1 MRIARA
7 LAAAFVLAVASLV
20 AHGVEAPL
28 RVVACSCVAPMP
40 TLAELAQ
47 EPGASIVVA
56 TVGQALPERTPL
68 AVEGWFRGSIESD
81 VIWLHGGIN
90 MGTSCDVF
98 LEAGRSYVL
107 VLYRGEGGLYSTNSC
122 TPSGQVGTVAG
133 DNLLAEAAA
142 LFGDAQAPP
151 TPEPVAP
158 TPIDLAPWLGGVAW
172 AAAGAGV
179 AALLFAAIALLARRR
194 PSG

>member
-1 MRIARA
+1 
-7 LAAAFVLAVASLV
+7 
-20 AHGVEAPL
+20 
-28 RVVACSCVAPMP
+28 MP

-47 EPGASIVVA
+47 EPGTSIVVA
-56 TVGQALPERTPL
+56 TVGQALPDRTPL
-68 AVEGWFRGSIESD
+68 AVEGWFRGSMDSD
-81 VIWLHGGIN
+81 VIWIHGGMN
-90 MGTSCDVF
+90 MGTSCDIS
-98 LEAGRSYVL
+98 LEAGQSYVL
-107 VLYRGEGGLYSTNSC
+107 VLYRGEGGIYSANSC

-133 DNLLAEAAA
+133 DNLLAEAGT

-158 TPIDLAPWLGGVAW
+158 APIDLAPWLGGLAW
-172 AAAGAGV
+172 AAAGVGV

>member
-1 MRIARA
+1 MHLARG
-7 LAAAFVLAVASLV
+7 LAAALVLAGASLV
-20 AHGVEAPL
+20 VQGVEAPL

-47 EPGASIVVA
+47 EPGTSIVVA
-56 TVGQALPERTPL
+56 TVGQALPDRTPL
-68 AVEGWFRGSIESD
+68 AVEGWFRGSMDSD
-81 VIWLHGGIN
+81 VIWIHGGMN
-90 MGTSCDVF
+90 MGTSCDIF
-98 LEAGRSYVL
+98 LEAGQSYVL
-107 VLYRGEGGLYSTNSC
+107 VLYRGEGGIYSANSC

-133 DNLLAEAAA
+133 DNLLAETGT

-158 TPIDLAPWLGGVAW
+158 TPIDLAPWPGGLAW
-172 AAAGAGV
+172 AAAGVAIAAG
-179 AALLFAAIALLARRR
+179 LFGAIALLARRR